1 MPSLCSLCGVNGPM
15 LNFRLQLDPAFIIKI
30 QLIRASEQRHERRSF
45 SNLQINQIEPDFEG
59 QSPILYILRHRF
71 LHLTISTKR
80 GRVMIFRLSNH
91 GSPPHGAALLL
102 ASRLTRRNA
111 RGISFLHYRWKSRK
125 GAASA
130 ILLTSS
136 NRPVPCPNRL
146 HAIRLKLGNFA
157 LTTSPVK
164 GSRQSM
170 WRATCSAR
178 IMSAP
183 TGCHLHVPGPAIIG
197 VTRKPARRSRAR
209 SSPGGSRAAERCAMG
224 AGMRAKRSADQVAR
238 CRSAGGILL

>member
-1 MPSLCSLCGVNGPM
+1 MPSLCSLCGVNNPT
-15 LNFRLQLDPAFIIKI
+15 LNFSLQVEAASIINI
-30 QLIRASEQRHERRSF
+30 QLIRASEQRHERPSF
-45 SNLQINQIEPDFEG
+45 SNLHINQIESDLEQYF
-59 QSPILYILRHRF
+59 PILYILIHIF
-71 LHLTISTKR
+71 LHLTISAKR
-80 GRVMIFRLSNH
+80 RRVVIFQLRKH
-91 GSPPHGAALLL
+91 GSPPHGAAWLL
-102 ASRLTRRNA
+102 ASRLAHRKA
-111 RGISFLHYRWKSRK
+111 RGISILHYRRKSQK

-170 WRATCSAR
+170 RRVTFSAR

-209 SSPGGSRAAERCAMG
+209 SSPGGSRAAERCA
-224 AGMRAKRSADQVAR
+224 RQPPSAPQPPFLEAT
-238 CRSAGGILL
+238 